1 MISTLQQHRIAY
13 PEAAWIANCEN
24 EFPSRVS
31 WVYKHLSKVDVLS
44 ESVIPKEV
52 YSTTTSIVMKN
63 RVTVGSGK
71 TYVRYLSRKTSNT
84 IIGKMLNKSLELD
97 YVVVYTTI
105 PFNCI
110 LNYFKI
116 LILNL
121 YMIIYINNNFILQIG
136 NRL

>member
-1 MISTLQQHRIAY
+1 MDTAVRVLQNHRLAY

-71 TYVRYLSRKTSNT
+71 TYVSTCP
-84 IIGKMLNKSLELD
+84 E
-97 YVVVYTTI
+97 
-105 PFNCI
+105 
-110 LNYFKI
+110 
-116 LILNL
+116 
-121 YMIIYINNNFILQIG
+121 
-136 NRL
+136 RLPTPS

>member
-1 MISTLQQHRIAY
+1 MSLD
-13 PEAAWIANCEN
+13 
-24 EFPSRVS
+24 VS
-31 WVYKHLSKVDVLS
+31 SLEVLS
-44 ESVIPKEV
+44 DPIPP
-52 YSTTTSIVMKN
+52 SM
-63 RVTVGSGK
+63 G
-71 TYVRYLSRKTSNT
+71 YLSRKTSNT
-84 IIGKMLNKSLELD
+84 IFVGKILNKNLELD

-105 PFNCI
+105 PFNYI